1 MLRFES
7 WKIALVAALALLGVA
22 WSLPNFLSGRA
33 VDRLPGWLPNQQ
45 INLGLDLRGGS
56 HLLAEVEVGLVVEKF
71 LETVVDDVR
80 RRLRPREGNRIDYV
94 DLARDSGG
102 VSFALSDPADRER
115 VIPLLD
121 ELNAAGEFATSVSE
135 DGRARLALND
145 DAAATRKRNAV
156 TQTIEIVRRRLD
168 ELGTTEPTIQRS
180 GEDRVLIQVPGF
192 DDPQGIKDLL
202 GQTASLD
209 FRMVDERGSVQDA
222 LEGRSPPGS
231 ELLYEPDR
239 GSGPIPILVRKRA
252 DVTGENLDLAQAT
265 VDQFGRPAVAIR
277 FDTSGAR
284 KFGRLTAENV
294 GRRFA
299 IVLDGEV
306 ISAPEIQE
314 AIPGGNGQITGN
326 FTVETAEQLAILLRA
341 GALPAPLT
349 YLEERTVGPSLG
361 ADSIA
366 AGKVAAAV
374 GLAAVIAYMILSYGL
389 FGVAATVALSVNMA
403 LIVAALSALQATLTL
418 PGIAGIVL
426 TIGMAVDA
434 NVLVFERI
442 REETR
447 NGRTPVSAV
456 DIGFRQALRTI
467 IDANVTTLIAAVILF
482 QFGSGPVRGFAVTL
496 AIGIV
501 TSVFT
506 AMMVTRLLIVL
517 WLGRARPQALPV

>member
-1 MLRFES
+1 MLRFQT
-7 WKIALVAALALLGVA
+7 WKIALVAALSFLGVVF
-22 WSLPNFLSGRA
+22 SFPNFLPNRVVEGMP
-33 VDRLPGWLPNQQ
+33 DWLPSQQ
-45 INLGLDLRGGS
+45 VNLGLDLQGGS
-56 HLLAEVEVGLVVEKF
+56 HLLAEVEVALVIDKF

-80 RRLRPREGNRIDYV
+80 RRLRPREGDRIAYRE
-94 DLARDSGG
+94 LGRDRGG
-102 VSFALSDPADRER
+102 VSFSLVNPDDRDRTME
-115 VIPLLD
+115 ILD
-121 ELNAAGEFATSVSE
+121 DLNAAGAFTVTVSD

-145 DAAATRKRNAV
+145 DAAAERRRSAL

-209 FRMVDERGSVQDA
+209 FRMVDENASIQDA
-222 LEGRSPPGS
+222 LAGRVAAGS
-231 ELLYEPDR
+231 ELLYEPGR
-239 GSGPIPILVRKRA
+239 GGEAAPIVVRKRA

-277 FDTSGAR
+277 FDTAGAR
-284 KFGRLTAENV
+284 KFGRLTTENV

-299 IVLDGEV
+299 IVLDGAV

-314 AIPGGNGQITGN
+314 PIPGGNGQITGN
-326 FTVETAEQLAILLRA
+326 FTVESAEQLAILLRA

-366 AGKVAAAV
+366 AGKIAAIV
-374 GLAAVIAYMILSYGL
+374 GLIAVIAYMIVSYGL
-389 FGVAATVALSVNMA
+389 FGIASTIALTINMSLILAVLSV
-403 LIVAALSALQATLTL
+403 LQATLTL

-434 NVLVFERI
+434 NVLIFERI
-442 REETR
+442 REEVR
-447 NGRTPVSAV
+447 NGRTPFSAV

-467 IDANVTTLIAAVILF
+467 VDANVTTLIAAVILF

-506 AMMVTRLLIVL
+506 AIMVTRLLIVL
-517 WLGRARPQALPV
+517 WLGRTRPRALPI

>member
-1 MLRFES
+1 MLRFET
-7 WKIALVAALALLGVA
+7 WKIALVAVL
-22 WSLPNFLSGRA
+22 SLIGIAFSFPNFLSSRT
-33 VDRLPGWLPNQQ
+33 VERFPDWLPSQQ
-45 INLGLDLRGGS
+45 INLGLDLQGGS
-56 HLLAEVEVGLVVEKF
+56 HLLAEVAVDLVIDKF

-80 RRLRPREGNRIDYV
+80 RQLRPRTGDRIAYRE
-94 DLARDSGG
+94 LGRGSGS
-102 VSFALSDPADRER
+102 VSFTLVDPADRDR
-115 VIPLLD
+115 VIDILD
-121 ELNAAGEFATSVSE
+121 EVNAAREFTVAVS
-135 DGRARLALND
+135 DSGRATLTLED
-145 DAAATRKRNAV
+145 EAAAERKRSAV
-156 TQTIEIVRRRLD
+156 NQTIEIVRRRLD

-180 GEDRVLIQVPGF
+180 GDDRVLIQVPGF
-192 DDPQGIKDLL
+192 DDPQRIKDLL

-209 FRMVDERGSVQDA
+209 FRMVDERGSLQDA
-222 LEGRSPPGS
+222 LAGRVPPGS
-231 ELLYEPDR
+231 ELLFEPGR
-239 GSGPIPILVRKRA
+239 GGEPSPLLVRKRP

-326 FTVETAEQLAILLRA
+326 FTVESAEQLAILLRA

-361 ADSIA
+361 ADSVA
-366 AGKVAAAV
+366 AGKIAAIV
-374 GLAAVIAYMILSYGL
+374 GLVAVILYMNLTYGL
-389 FGVAATVALSVNMA
+389 FGIASTVALAVNMA
-403 LIVAALSALQATLTL
+403 LIVAVLSALQATLTL

-434 NVLVFERI
+434 NVLIFERI
-442 REETR
+442 REEVG
-447 NGRTPVSAV
+447 NGRTPFSAV

-506 AMMVTRLLIVL
+506 AIMVTRLLVVL
-517 WLGRARPQALPV
+517 WLGRTRPQTLPI